1 LFCCSVKTLPASQS
15 ARLPDARRPRANERT
30 RRTGNGFFHDE
41 PHHPGEKAAIRKT
54 IFPDGLEAGKVRKG
68 FVTPEQ
74 FEKLMSKMPRH
85 LKPYSL
91 FLYEDVSRTTAAKDI
106 RWSLVD
112 LKEGI
117 IEIPEEITKTGEAQT
132 LPLSDELIDI
142 LKKQFRQDD
151 APVFDTTNFRKE
163 FQQAAVAAG
172 FGKIT
177 KMVSAKGYKW
187 EKYEGVT
194 PRDFRR
200 SGIRN
205 MVRAGVPF
213 KKSP

>member
-1 LFCCSVKTLPASQS
+1 
-15 ARLPDARRPRANERT
+15 
-30 RRTGNGFFHDE
+30 
-41 PHHPGEKAAIRKT
+41 
-54 IFPDGLEAGKVRKG
+54 
-68 FVTPEQ
+68 
-74 FEKLMSKMPRH
+74 MSEMPNH
-85 LKPYSL
+85 LKPYAV

-106 RWSLVD
+106 RWSWVD

-117 IEIPEEITKTGEAQT
+117 IEIPEEITKTGAPQT
-132 LPLSDELIDI
+132 LPLSDALTSM

-163 FQQAAVAAG
+163 FQHACVAAG

-177 KMVSAKGYKW
+177 KMVSPKGYKW

-194 PRDFRR
+194 PHDFRR

-205 MVRAGVPF
+205 VIWCGQACLR
-213 KKSP
+213 KWR